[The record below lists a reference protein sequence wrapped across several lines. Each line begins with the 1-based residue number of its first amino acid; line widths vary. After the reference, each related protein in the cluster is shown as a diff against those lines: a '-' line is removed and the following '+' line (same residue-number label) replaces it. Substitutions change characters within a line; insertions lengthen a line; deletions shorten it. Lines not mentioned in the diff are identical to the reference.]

1 MATIRE
7 ANLEAYLHE
16 ISKIPLLSAKE
27 EKQLA
32 RRMAK
37 GDAAARE
44 RLIKANL
51 RLVISIAKNYVS
63 RGLSFAD
70 LIEEGNIGLLKAVE
84 RFSAAADC
92 RFSTY
97 ATWWIKQAI
106 RRAITNTVKIVR
118 IPAHMVETIAHWKSA
133 DAALTAKFG
142 RPPTAEEIAR
152 HIRIP
157 SSNARVIRRIVSATM
172 SSSQP
177 VSLDVL
183 TSLNEVI
190 EDRSTPRPD
199 QQFFDDDEK
208 RKIRELLDA
217 ISERE
222 AAVLR
227 MRYGLEDNTPMT
239 LEEIGARLGLTRER
253 VRQIENEALRKL
265 HQQLSGEPAPGAE
278 APAKPAAPHSPA

>member
-1 MATIRE
+1 MAR
-7 ANLEAYLHE
+7 
-16 ISKIPLLSAKE
+16 
-27 EKQLA
+27 
-32 RRMAK
+32 
-37 GDAAARE
+37 GDVAARE
-44 RLIKANL
+44 RLVKANL
-51 RLVISIAKNYVS
+51 RLVVSIAKNYVN

-84 RFSAAADC
+84 RFSPAADC

-133 DAALTAKFG
+133 DAALTAKLG
-142 RPPTAEEIAR
+142 RAPTPEEIAR
-152 HIRIP
+152 AIRIP
-157 SSNARVIRRIVSATM
+157 SRNVRVLKRIVSATVT
-172 SSSQP
+172 SSQP

-190 EDRSTPRPD
+190 EDRATPRPD
-199 QQFFDDDEK
+199 QKFFDEDE
-208 RKIRELLDA
+208 RRRIRELLDL

-222 AAVLR
+222 AQVLR
-227 MRYGLEDNTPMT
+227 MRYGIEDNTPMT

-265 HQQLSGEPAPGAE
+265 YQYLTGERTPLAE
-278 APAKPAAPHSPA
+278 GPKRVDAGTPS